1 MAAPPTFLL
10 FDETGWDRVKF
21 GRNRHPFR
29 QRTELRNKL
38 SPPAMVSEHDV
49 LKTVEFRLFL
59 SVMALLCRFAIHRP

>member
-38 SPPAMVSEHDV
+38 PPPTMVSGHGL
-49 LKTVEFRLFL
+49 LKTVEFPLFL
-59 SVMALLCRFAIHRP
+59 GGMALHRRLTTYGP